1 MVELMRNNK
10 FFSIIFSV
18 VTVFTVVFS
27 MVFTP
32 LKASAEVMT
41 HQQYAMDWSYSNQFG
56 KDIRTELI
64 KTTNGQ
70 IAYCITHG
78 LKSPDGH
85 DLPEMGKTDNI
96 VYRVLLNGYP
106 QKSIEQL
113 GVANWKEA
121 HYATQLAVWNALGQ
135 IDVNEL
141 QYDNSNVE
149 KAAKAIINA
158 ANQSQDIQE
167 IYMNVVPAEEQT
179 AILNGDFF
187 ETNLYALET
196 NAKQGTFKVQ
206 ISNAPQGIQIVN
218 EKGEVK
224 DQLNIDEKFRIKI
237 PKDTISGSFNLK
249 VISNI
254 SKLQAIAYKGTST
267 VQNTT
272 VLLERGEEKISND
285 LSVNWKAIGDLKIK
299 KIDEN
304 GKALA
309 GAEFEIFNL
318 QNESVGTIITQTDGV
333 ATLSNLPIGTYA
345 VKEIKAPEGYV
356 LNQNIQTVEV
366 KTGETATIEV
376 KNQIITGDL
385 EITKVDV
392 ADGNNKLVGAEFT
405 IYNEQGE
412 EVVKGKTNEQG
423 IAKFEKLPYGK
434 YTYKETFAPE
444 GYVLNEETFSFEIK
458 ENGEIIKHVVQNK
471 KIEGGLEITK
481 VDVADGNNKLV
492 GAEFTIY
499 NEQGEEVVKGKTNEQ
514 GIAKFEKLPYGKYT
528 YKETFAPEGYVLNEE
543 TFSFE
548 IKENGE
554 IIKHVV
560 QNKKIE
566 GGLEITK
573 VDVADGNN
581 KLVGAEFTIYNEQ
594 GEEVV
599 KGKTNEQG
607 IAKFEK
613 LPYGKYTYKET
624 LAPEGYVLNEET
636 FSFEIKQ
643 DGEIIKHVVKNKK
656 KEVASTV
663 DQPKSEQPKSEQ
675 SKSEQSKP
683 EQTKSLPQTG
693 GQENNTMQ
701 YVGLVMVITALV
713 GLIYVRTVRRKEN

>member
-434 YTYKETFAPE
+434 YTYKET
-444 GYVLNEETFSFEIK
+444 
-458 ENGEIIKHVVQNK
+458 
-471 KIEGGLEITK
+471 
-481 VDVADGNNKLV
+481 
-492 GAEFTIY
+492 
-499 NEQGEEVVKGKTNEQ
+499 
-514 GIAKFEKLPYGKYT
+514 
-528 YKETFAPEGYVLNEE
+528 
-543 TFSFE
+543 
-548 IKENGE
+548 
-554 IIKHVV
+554 
-560 QNKKIE
+560 
-566 GGLEITK
+566 
-573 VDVADGNN
+573 
-581 KLVGAEFTIYNEQ
+581 
-594 GEEVV
+594 
-599 KGKTNEQG
+599 
-607 IAKFEK
+607 
-613 LPYGKYTYKET
+613 